1 MKRIISILIVGFLI
15 AMSIRSG
22 WAQIQDTFYFNN
34 NLDRIKSIEVDYTKV
49 PKHYLGYEIG
59 SKMYL
64 LDQTYTVVE
73 EPSPVNPV
81 EKTIVNKPAIFYSIK
96 KLNKYYKKTIKKGEI
111 TKEQAKDEL
120 NTYLD
125 ICLAIYNQETEIFEE
140 ALKNS
145 KKEKEIAAVFSR
157 VILE

>member
-1 MKRIISILIVGFLI
+1 MKRIIFILGVGFLI
-15 AMSIRSG
+15 SLSIRSG
-22 WAQIQDTFYFNN
+22 WAQIQDTFYFTN
-34 NLDRIKSIEVDYTKV
+34 NLDRIKNIEVDYTKV
-49 PKHYLGYEIG
+49 PKHFLGYEIG

-64 LDQTYTVVE
+64 IDKTYTVVE

-111 TKEQAKDEL
+111 TEEQAKDEL

-125 ICLAIYNQETEIFEE
+125 ICLSIYNQKTELFEE

-145 KKEKEIAAVFSR
+145 KEEKEIAAVFSR

>member
-1 MKRIISILIVGFLI
+1 MKRFIKALGAVSLMMVCTNN
-15 AMSIRSG
+15 IR
-22 WAQIQDTFYFNN
+22 AQIPDAFYFNN
-34 NLDRIKSIEVDYTKV
+34 NLERIKSIEVDYTKV

-64 LDQTYTVVE
+64 LDQTYTVIE

-96 KLNKYYKKTIKKGEI
+96 KLNKYYKRTIKKGDI
-111 TKEQAKDEL
+111 TEEQAKIKL
-120 NTYLD
+120 NAYLD
-125 ICLAIYNQETEIFEE
+125 ICLSIYNQETDLFEE

-145 KKEKEIAAVFSR
+145 KEDVDIVSVFSR

>member
-1 MKRIISILIVGFLI
+1 MKRIFKISGMVFLIFLCSKSIL
-15 AMSIRSG
+15 
-22 WAQIQDTFYFNN
+22 AQNRDNFYFNN
-34 NLDRIKSIEVDYTKV
+34 NLDRIKSIEIDYTKV

-64 LDQTYTVVE
+64 LDQTYTVIE
-73 EPSPVNPV
+73 EPSAVNPV

-96 KLNKYYKKTIKKGEI
+96 KLNKYYKKTIRKGEM
-111 TKEQAKDEL
+111 TEEKAKEQL
-120 NTYLD
+120 NAYLD
-125 ICLAIYNQETEIFEE
+125 ICLSIYNQETETFEE

-157 VILE
+157 VVLE